1 MPIRPPSSVL
11 IAILKPSP
19 SLPSRL
25 RAGTRQSSKKIEHD
39 QAALMPILRSGALRL
54 KPGESVGT
62 MNAEMPRWPAAL
74 SVIAK
79 RTIASALGPLVIQF
93 LEPLMTYSLPLLIAV
108 VLWAAAS

>member
-1 MPIRPPSSVL
+1 

-39 QAALMPILRSGALRL
+39 HAALMPIFRSGALRL

-62 MNAEMPRWPAAL
+62 RKAEIPRWPAGL

-93 LEPLMTYSLPLLIAV
+93 FEPLMMYSFPFRTAV
-108 VLWAAAS
+108 VFCAAASDPASGLG